1 MSVKSKSQLKTDNNS
16 NITTNGTNDITGAIL
31 NGQLEDFIDSWQ
43 DVIQTYTTVQRDAL
57 TGMPTGL
64 IIYNST
70 NARNEFY
77 DGTNWRFMGDTM
89 LTTFLYFKGAGNT
102 DVTANE
108 TGDIRIG
115 VNGSGNFAIQKLGGG
130 WEEIIEFS

>member
-1 MSVKSKSQLKTDNNS
+1 MSVKSKSQLKTDNNT

-31 NGQLEDFIDSWQ
+31 NNQLEDFIDSWQ
-43 DVIQTYTTVQRDAL
+43 DVIITYTTAQRDAL
-57 TGMPTGL
+57 VGMATGL

-70 NARNEFY
+70 NARHEYYNGSAWGFI
-77 DGTNWRFMGDTM
+77 GDTK
-89 LTTFLYFKGAGNT
+89 LTTYQYFKGTGNT

-115 VNGSGNFAIQKLGGG
+115 VDG
-130 WEEIIEFS
+130 